1 MAETHRPFYMVGL
14 GLTHVEVLAALHAE
28 SFDEGWSAP
37 SFDTTLR
44 MPGAYGF
51 VAVNRTD
58 DEPLGFVL
66 FRAALFGDSVSGG
79 GGGEAE
85 VLTIA
90 TRPQARHQGVAHVL
104 MAQGLDLAA
113 ELGVQTM
120 FLEVAADNAAALSLY
135 RSLGFEQ
142 TGRRKAYYARPDGLR
157 VDALVMACEVSP

>member
-1 MAETHRPFYMVGL
+1 MAEIHRPFYLVGL

-28 SFDEGWSAP
+28 SFDEGWSAA

-51 VAVNRTD
+51 MAVNRTD
-58 DEPLGFVL
+58 DEPLGFAL
-66 FRAALFGDSVSGG
+66 FRAALFGDSVSG

-90 TRPQARHQGVAHVL
+90 TRPQARGQGVARAL

-142 TGRRKAYYARPDGLR
+142 TGRRKAYYARPGGLR

>member
-1 MAETHRPFYMVGL
+1 MAEIHCPFYLVGL

-28 SFDEGWSAP
+28 SFDEGWSAG

-51 VAVNRTD
+51 VAVRRED
-58 DEPLGFVL
+58 DEPLGFAL
-66 FRAALFGDSVSGG
+66 LRA

-90 TRPQARHQGVAHVL
+90 TRPQARGQGIARAL

-120 FLEVAADNAAALSLY
+120 FLEVAADNEPALNLY
-135 RSLGFEQ
+135 QSLGFQQ
-142 TGRRKAYYARPDGLR
+142 TGQRKAYYARSDGPR
-157 VDALVMACEVSP
+157 VDAVVMAYGVLA

>member
-1 MAETHRPFYMVGL
+1 MAEIHRPFYLVGL

-28 SFDEGWSAP
+28 SFDEGWSAG

-51 VAVNRTD
+51 VAVRRED
-58 DEPLGFVL
+58 DEPLGFAL
-66 FRAALFGDSVSGG
+66 FRVALFGA

-90 TRPQARHQGVAHVL
+90 TRPQARGQGIARAL
-104 MAQGLDLAA
+104 MAQGLGLAA

-120 FLEVAADNAAALSLY
+120 FLEVAADNAPALGLY
-135 RSLGFEQ
+135 QSLGFQQ
-142 TGRRKAYYARPDGLR
+142 TGQRKAYYARSDGPR
-157 VDALVMACEVSP
+157 VDAVVMAYGVLA